1 MSTDMRE
8 AFVIEH
14 MSKRAPILFVS
25 ACLFLGAAIFS
36 AVTDHVLVLRSIV
49 VLMTVAA
56 GITLACVSS
65 EIARRERAAAL
76 SKWDDLAKTLRRPP
90 PPSPPPGKRTCR
102 CGSPP
107 AGGTA

>member
-8 AFVIEH
+8 AFVIEN

-25 ACLFLGAAIFS
+25 ACLFVGAAIFS
-36 AVTDHVLVLRSIV
+36 AVTDHVLVLRIVV
-49 VLMTVAA
+49 VLMTIAMA
-56 GITLACVSS
+56 ITLACMSS

-90 PPSPPPGKRTCR
+90 PPSPPPVKPTCCCQTKTGR
-102 CGSPP
+102 GP
-107 AGGTA
+107 